1 MIRNLRQT
9 ILELLANI
17 EVNIDYP
24 EYEDIEEVTHPLLK
38 SKLQEINT
46 KLFKILKE
54 SLDGKLVKEGLNI
67 VLVGKPNVGKS
78 SILNKLLD
86 EERAIVTDIAGTT
99 RDIIEGQMNLDGILL
114 NIIDTAGIRKTED
127 KVEKIGVERSKKAL
141 MKQI

>member
-46 KLFKILKE
+46 KLLKFLKNLLMETGQRRFKYSFSWE
-54 SLDGKLVKEGLNI
+54 
-67 VLVGKPNVGKS
+67 
-78 SILNKLLD
+78 
-86 EERAIVTDIAGTT
+86 A
-99 RDIIEGQMNLDGILL
+99 QCW
-114 NIIDTAGIRKTED
+114 
-127 KVEKIGVERSKKAL
+127 
-141 MKQI
+141 